1 MSTLLKKLCSF
12 LSFCSEPATV
22 KPTDKVVAVCVG
34 HSRRN
39 DNGAVNTD
47 GASEYKY
54 NALVGVVVAEQL
66 RRMGHTPHLIAEYGG
81 NSYGSAM
88 TWVAAKVKELKADVA
103 VELHFNS
110 AVSKKATGHEWLYWL
125 TSRKGKLLAESFQRS
140 FVEAFPDRVD
150 RGLKAKDQNS
160 RGAGFLSKTHCPAI
174 ICEPFFGSN
183 EEETEYFSRRVDQL
197 GVSYASAIDRFLR

>member
-1 MSTLLKKLCSF
+1 MSALLKKLCSF
-12 LSFCSEPATV
+12 LSFCSVSAAV
-22 KPTDKVVAVCVG
+22 KPTGKVIAVCVG

-39 DNGAVNTD
+39 DKGAVNTD
-47 GASEYKY
+47 GVSEYKY
-54 NALVGVVVAEQL
+54 NSLVAAVTVEKL
-66 RRMGHTPHLIAEYGG
+66 RKMGHTAHLIAEYGG

-110 AVSKKATGHEWLYWL
+110 ASSQKAVGHEWLYWL
-125 TSRKGKLLAESFQRS
+125 TSRKSKLLAESFRQC
-140 FVEAFPDRVD
+140 FADAFPDRVD
-150 RGLKAKDQNS
+150 RGLKAKDQTS

-183 EEETEYFSRRVDQL
+183 TEETAFFSCKVDEL
-197 GVSYASAIDRFLR
+197 GLVYASALDRFVR